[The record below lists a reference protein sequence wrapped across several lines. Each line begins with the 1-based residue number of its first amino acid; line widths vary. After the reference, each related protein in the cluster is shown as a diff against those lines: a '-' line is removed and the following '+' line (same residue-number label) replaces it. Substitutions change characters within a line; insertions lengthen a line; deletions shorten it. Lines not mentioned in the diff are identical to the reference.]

1 MKSQSRLLHIG
12 RHVIEEEDSL
22 LHVRWRGNHTLAE
35 QHQIYDH
42 ISEYLRVHGTGL
54 LLIDLSQAGSLSAE
68 QRHAEQRHASGD
80 WWRKQQLDTIAL
92 AHYGQT
98 LANRLMLGL
107 LARAVSLVS
116 RSAVLTENFATEAE
130 ARAWLAMMKN
140 RLRSRETTT
149 P

>member
-1 MKSQSRLLHIG
+1 MKSQSPLLHIG

-54 LLIDLSQAGSLSAE
+54 LPFDLSQAGSLSAE
-68 QRHAEQRHASGD
+68 QRHASGN

-107 LARAVSLVS
+107 LSRAVSLVS
-116 RSAVLTENFATEAE
+116 RSQVLTENFATEAE
-130 ARAWLAMMKN
+130 ARAWLAMMKS

>member
-22 LHVRWRGNHTLAE
+22 LHVRWHGNHTLAE

-54 LLIDLSQAGSLSAE
+54 LLFDLSQAGSLSAE
-68 QRHAEQRHASGD
+68 HRHASGN

-92 AHYGQT
+92 GQYGHS
-98 LANRLMLGL
+98 LPNRLLVGL
-107 LARAVSLVS
+107 IARAVTLVTGTS
-116 RSAVLTENFATEAE
+116 VNTESFATEAE
-130 ARAWLAMMKN
+130 ARDWLTMMKS
-140 RLRSRETTT
+140 RLRSPAATK